1 MLLKLDGVL
10 DAAKISE
17 IRNVLDSAKFAESRG
32 GPDGEVR
39 NNLTAESGDSL
50 TPAIQAVV
58 TALMAREDFT
68 AYALPHHITLQFNR
82 YDTGM
87 SFGDHCDAPLI
98 GSQRPGLRADLAFTL
113 FLSDPE
119 SYEGGELAIDAPSGT
134 MRVKEPAGTVVV
146 YAPDRLHRVE
156 PVTGGTRLAA
166 IGWVQ
171 SLLRDEGERRIAA
184 ELATLRSAAEEAAP
198 DGDLGARIGRLH
210 GALLR
215 RWADV

>member
-17 IRNVLDSAKFAESRG
+17 IRDVLDSAKFAESRG

-87 SFGDHCDAPLI
+87 SFGDHCDAPVI
-98 GSQRPGLRADLAFTL
+98 GGQHPGLRADLAFTV
-113 FLSDPE
+113 FLSDPA
-119 SYEGGELAIDAPSGT
+119 SYAGGELVIETPSGT
-134 MRVKEPAGTVVV
+134 ARFKEPAGSVVV
-146 YAPDRLHRVE
+146 YAPDLLHRVE

-171 SLLRDEGERRIAA
+171 SLLRDETERRIAA
-184 ELATLRSAAEEAAP
+184 ELTALRGAAQEAAP
-198 DGDLGARIGRLH
+198 DSDLAVRIERVH
-210 GALLR
+210 SALLR
-215 RWADV
+215 RWADA